1 MLEVAKKD
9 RQTRAIRLVEGI
21 VAVAS
26 VFILVFVLVFVLN
39 ECCGEIEGRRRT
51 AGAIDK

>member
-9 RQTRAIRLVEGI
+9 RQTRVIRLVEGI

-26 VFILVFVLVFVLN
+26 VFVLVFVLN